1 MPRQVALGARSY
13 SAEASC
19 GLAPPARARRT
30 EVICSLL
37 AITDSEMPEPEFEIV
52 IVAGWAPE
60 TARTIELP
68 ERRPDSEAEPLMPLN
83 VPL

>member
-1 MPRQVALGARSY
+1 MPRQVALEVRSY

-19 GLAPPARARRT
+19 GPPPARARRT
-30 EVICSLL
+30 EVICVLL
-37 AITDSEMPEPEFEIV
+37 ATTDSEMPAPEFEIV
-52 IVAGWAPE
+52 IVAGSAPE